1 MLQHISDESF
11 FNMALDALSNGLTYA
26 KNLKT
31 NKPSKVRSRF
41 SSYMHPE
48 STPIIEGVGSHG
60 GTPIPRSSAQVAAGR
75 MRKAFSRRPIPAK
88 QEEGL

>member
-1 MLQHISDESF
+1 MCIYIIPYQAQGPHIRPP
-11 FNMALDALSNGLTYA
+11 LC
-26 KNLKT
+26 
-31 NKPSKVRSRF
+31 F

-48 STPIIEGVGSHG
+48 SKPTHEGVGSHG
-60 GTPIPRSSAQVAAGR
+60 GTPVPRSSAQVAAGR

>member
-1 MLQHISDESF
+1 MCAHI
-11 FNMALDALSNGLTYA
+11 
-26 KNLKT
+26 
-31 NKPSKVRSRF
+31 P

-48 STPIIEGVGSHG
+48 SKPTHEGVGSHG
-60 GTPIPRSSAQVAAGR
+60 GTPVPRSSSQVAAGR

>member
-1 MLQHISDESF
+1 MYI
-11 FNMALDALSNGLTYA
+11 YIYIY
-26 KNLKT
+26 
-31 NKPSKVRSRF
+31 VRIYIHTV

-48 STPIIEGVGSHG
+48 SKPTNEGVGSHG
-60 GTPIPRSSAQVAAGR
+60 GTPVPRSSAQVAAGR